1 MHNIYAGA
9 EVSYSYKDILSFSA
23 SGVYRDWKVA
33 KIEEDNGDWLLA
45 YMPSFEANI
54 HADIRPISSVLISLG
69 YQHITREKIEN
80 ERVDP
85 VGNLYLGRSYEVFK
99 GISIYARVNNLLNK
113 DYQYYWGYPTE
124 GINFVGGVSFR
135 F

>member
-1 MHNIYAGA
+1 
-9 EVSYSYKDILSFSA
+9 
-23 SGVYRDWKVA
+23 
-33 KIEEDNGDWLLA
+33 
-45 YMPSFEANI
+45 MPSFEANI
-54 HADIRPISSVLISLG
+54 HADIQPISSVLISFG
-69 YQHITREKIEN
+69 YQHITREKIGN

-85 VGNLYLGRSYEVFK
+85 VGNLYLGGSYEVFK
-99 GISIYARVNNLLNK
+99 GISIYARANNLLNK

>member
-1 MHNIYAGA
+1 
-9 EVSYSYKDILSFSA
+9 
-23 SGVYRDWKVA
+23 
-33 KIEEDNGDWLLA
+33 
-45 YMPSFEANI
+45 MPSFEANI

-69 YQHITREKIEN
+69 YQHITRETIEN

-85 VGNLYLGRSYEVFK
+85 VGNLYLGGSYEVFK